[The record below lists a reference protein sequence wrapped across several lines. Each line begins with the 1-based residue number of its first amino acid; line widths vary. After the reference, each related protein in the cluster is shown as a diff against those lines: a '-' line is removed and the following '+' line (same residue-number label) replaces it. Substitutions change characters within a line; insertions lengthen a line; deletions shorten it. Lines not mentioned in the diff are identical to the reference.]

1 AMAYLAERQAEG
13 EIVTGL
19 LYVNPDPGD
28 LHGALGTTDRQLNSL
43 SDAELVPGQAAL
55 DRINAGLR

>member
-1 AMAYLAERQAEG
+1 
-13 EIVTGL
+13 VTGL

-28 LHGALGTTDRQLNSL
+28 LHGALGTTDRPLNSL